1 MNQNYLRLIAERVFI
16 RRKDQPEAM
25 SLLCALAA
33 FISLLCASVTAK
45 ATISPWPE
53 GDEEALLVF
62 KEKLNDG
69 GGTAMLSWNRSSH
82 VCTWQ
87 GVTCGRR
94 HPERVTAINL
104 TAAGLTGQIS
114 PSIGNLSFLQSIF
127 LNNNSLHGGIPSSI
141 GRLRRL
147 RHLVLKFNS
156 LGGKIPFELFNCSE
170 LRIISLDSNRFVGS
184 VPPWLGSFK
193 RLTDLYL
200 SNNSLT
206 GVIPTSL
213 ANASSLE
220 VLALHYNHIE
230 GVIPEVLG
238 RLARLR
244 TLNLGVNNLTG
255 TIPTSL
261 YNLTSLQGLGMA
273 VNRLSGELPADFGSK
288 LRNLRRLL
296 LGGNKF
302 SGPCPSS
309 ITNCSDLEKLELE
322 HNNFSGRLPPNIG
335 RLANLIWFNIGWNR
349 FEAQTANDW
358 DFLAS
363 LTNCSKLEHVYL
375 NSNNFSGSLPH
386 FVANLSEKL
395 QDLYV
400 SENFI
405 SGSIPPGI
413 GNLAGLQRLVLSDNQ
428 FIGDIPEG
436 IGRLRQL
443 HDLELDGNNLSG
455 HIPPS
460 LGNLTLLFYLVA
472 SFNALRGT
480 IPATLGRLQHL
491 DLLLLSNNF
500 LDGAIPKE
508 VVDLPFLSLG
518 IDLSSNLLTGPI
530 PLEVGKLKNARIFYV
545 SRNRLEGEIPSTIGD
560 CEVLEYLT
568 LDDNLLQGTI
578 PSALGNIAG
587 LRVLNLTKNNLSGE
601 IPQTLS
607 SIKGLE
613 QLYISHNDLSGGI
626 PLFFQNLSF
635 LYALDLSFNHL
646 EGPVPSKGVF
656 QSIFNFSIA
665 GNNELCGGIQEL
677 HLPACPMQH
686 LERKK
691 SKLVPLLIA
700 GSSLCFVLLLIIIFV
715 LIYRR
720 QSKKLQSTPLSSRLD
735 IQFPMISYSELSR
748 STAGFDAANLI
759 GRGSYGSVYKATLD
773 HENRTVAV
781 KVFDLQQLGS
791 SQTFSTECE
800 ALSRIRHRNLIKI
813 ITCCSSIDFNGDDF
827 KALVF
832 EFMPNK
838 SLDRWLH
845 SQLEEDQHQHAI
857 NLSLTQRL
865 NIGIDVAEALDYL
878 HNNCKPPVVHCDL
891 KPSNI
896 LLDEEMMAHVG
907 DFGLAKLLPEGM
919 SRCLADRS
927 SSLGLRG
934 TIGYVPPEYGEGSPV
949 STSGDVYSF
958 GVLLLEL
965 LTGKSP
971 LDDMFQD
978 GLTLPTLVDTRGALE
993 IVDPA
998 SLLYENGT
1006 NLSNRIEE
1014 CSISLVRI
1022 GLACTKRMPGDR
1034 MRISDVV
1041 AQLRGIRNLF
1051 D

>member
-1 MNQNYLRLIAERVFI
+1 
-16 RRKDQPEAM
+16 M
-25 SLLCALAA
+25 SPLGALAA
-33 FISLLCASVTAK
+33 LISLLFASVPTK

-53 GDEEALLVF
+53 GDGEALLAF
-62 KEKLNDG
+62 KEKLDDG
-69 GGTAMLSWNRSSH
+69 GGTALLSWNQSSH
-82 VCTWQ
+82 FCTWQ
-87 GVTCGRR
+87 GVTCGRMHR
-94 HPERVTAINL
+94 ERVTFINL
-104 TAAGLTGQIS
+104 TAAGLMGQIS
-114 PSIGNLSFLQSIF
+114 PSIGNLSFLRSIF

-156 LGGKIPFELFNCSE
+156 LGGEIPFELFNCSE

-220 VLALHYNHIE
+220 VLAIYYNHIE
-230 GVIPEVLG
+230 GVIPEGLG
-238 RLARLR
+238 RLARLQR
-244 TLNLGVNNLTG
+244 LYLSANNLTG
-255 TIPTSL
+255 SIPTSL
-261 YNLTSLQGLGMA
+261 YNLTSLRTLAMTMNQ
-273 VNRLSGELPADFGSK
+273 LSGELPADFGSK

-309 ITNCSDLEKLELE
+309 ITNCSDLETLELE

-335 RLANLIWFNIGWNR
+335 RLANLTWFNIGWNR

-358 DFLAS
+358 DFVAS
-363 LTNCSKLEHVYL
+363 LTNCSKLENVYL
-375 NSNNFSGSLPH
+375 QSNNFGGSLPPL
-386 FVANLSEKL
+386 VANLSEKL
-395 QDLYV
+395 RELYM
-400 SENFI
+400 SENLI
-405 SGSIPPGI
+405 SGSIPPAI
-413 GNLAGLQRLVLSDNQ
+413 GNLVGLETLILSNNHL
-428 FIGDIPEG
+428 IGGIPEG

-443 HDLELDGNNLSG
+443 QILELEGNSLSG

-460 LGNLTLLFYLVA
+460 LGNLTLLFFLYA

-480 IPATLGRLQHL
+480 IPETLGRLQHL
-491 DLLLLSNNF
+491 TDLSLSNNF

-508 VVDLPFLSLG
+508 VVDLPFLSHA
-518 IDLSSNLLTGPI
+518 IDLSSNLLIGPI
-530 PLEVGKLKNARIFYV
+530 PLEVGNLRNARIFSV
-545 SRNRLEGEIPSTIGD
+545 SSNRLEGEMPSTIGD
-560 CEVLEYLT
+560 CESLEYLT

-578 PSALGNIAG
+578 PSSLGNIVG
-587 LRVLNLTKNNLSGE
+587 LRGLNLSKNNLSGE
-601 IPQTLS
+601 IPRKLS
-607 SIKGLE
+607 SIEGLE
-613 QLYISHNDLSGGI
+613 ELYVSHNDLSGGI

-635 LYALDLSFNHL
+635 LYAIDLSFNRL
-646 EGPVPSKGVF
+646 EGPVPTKGVF
-656 QSIFNFSIA
+656 QSIFNISIA

-691 SKLVPLLIA
+691 SKLVPLLTA
-700 GSSLCFVLLLIIIFV
+700 GSSLCFVLLIIIFV

-720 QSKKLQSTPLSSRLD
+720 KSKNLQSTPLSSGLD
-735 IQFPMISYSELSR
+735 TQYPMISYAELSR
-748 STAGFDAANLI
+748 STAGFDATNLI
-759 GRGSYGSVYKATLD
+759 GRGSYGAVYKATLD
-773 HENRTVAV
+773 RENRTVAV

-791 SQTFSTECE
+791 SQSFLTECE
-800 ALSRIRHRNLIKI
+800 ALNRIRHRNLIKI
-813 ITCCSSIDFNGDDF
+813 ITCCSSIDLNGDDF

-845 SQLEEDQHQHAI
+845 PQLEEDQHQHAR

-896 LLDEEMMAHVG
+896 LLDEEMVAHVG

-927 SSLGLRG
+927 NSLGLRG

-949 STSGDVYSF
+949 STSGDVYSL
-958 GVLLLEL
+958 GVLLMEL

-971 LDDMFQD
+971 LDDMFKD
-978 GLTLPTLVDTRGALE
+978 GLTLHTLVETRGALE

-998 SLLYENGT
+998 SLLHEIGT
-1006 NLSNRIEE
+1006 NSSNSIEE
-1014 CSISLVRI
+1014 CSISLARI

-1034 MRISDVV
+1034 MCMSDIV
-1041 AQLRGIRNLF
+1041 AQLRGIRNLYV
-1051 D
+1051 

>member
-1 MNQNYLRLIAERVFI
+1 
-16 RRKDQPEAM
+16 M
-25 SLLCALAA
+25 SPLCAPLPVL
-33 FISLLCASVTAK
+33 ISLLFASVTAK

-53 GDEEALLVF
+53 GDGAALLAF
-62 KEKLNDG
+62 KEKLDDG
-69 GGTAMLSWNRSSH
+69 GGTALLSWNQSSH
-82 VCTWQ
+82 FCTWQ

-94 HPERVTAINL
+94 HLERVTAINL

-114 PSIGNLSFLQSIF
+114 PSIGNLSFLRSIF

-141 GRLRRL
+141 GHLRRL
-147 RHLVLKFNS
+147 RFLVLRFNS
-156 LGGKIPFELFNCSE
+156 LGEEIPLELVNCSE
-170 LRIISLDSNRFVGS
+170 LTIINLHGNRFVGS

-193 RLTDLYL
+193 RLTSLYL

-273 VNRLSGELPADFGSK
+273 VNHLSGELPADFGSK
-288 LRNLRRLL
+288 FRNLRKLL
-296 LGGNKF
+296 LSSNKF
-302 SGPCPSS
+302 SGPFPSS
-309 ITNCSDLEKLELE
+309 ITNCSDLENFELAS
-322 HNNFSGRLPPNIG
+322 NNFSGRLPPNMG
-335 RLANLIWFNIGWNR
+335 RLAKLTWFIIFGNH

-363 LTNCSKLEHVYL
+363 LTNCSNLESVYL
-375 NSNNFSGSLPH
+375 QSNNFGGSLPH
-386 FVANLSEKL
+386 LVANLSEKL
-395 QDLYV
+395 QNLCV
-400 SENFI
+400 SDNLI

-413 GNLAGLQRLVLSDNQ
+413 GNLAALQRFVLSYNN

-436 IGRLRQL
+436 IGRLRHL
-443 HDLELDGNNLSG
+443 RVLVLDDNSLSG
-455 HIPPS
+455 HIPPT
-460 LGNLTLLFYLVA
+460 LGNLTLLLILNA
-472 SFNALRGT
+472 SLNALRG
-480 IPATLGRLQHL
+480 
-491 DLLLLSNNF
+491 
-500 LDGAIPKE
+500 
-508 VVDLPFLSLG
+508 
-518 IDLSSNLLTGPI
+518 
-530 PLEVGKLKNARIFYV
+530 
-545 SRNRLEGEIPSTIGD
+545 
-560 CEVLEYLT
+560 
-568 LDDNLLQGTI
+568 
-578 PSALGNIAG
+578 
-587 LRVLNLTKNNLSGE
+587 
-601 IPQTLS
+601 TLS

-635 LYALDLSFNHL
+635 LYAIDLSFNRL
-646 EGPVPSKGVF
+646 EGPVPTNGVF
-656 QSIFNFSIA
+656 QNISSFFIA

-700 GSSLCFVLLLIIIFV
+700 GSSLCFVLLWIIIFV

-720 QSKKLQSTPLSSRLD
+720 RSKKMQSTPLSSGLD
-735 IQFPMISYSELSR
+735 AQYPMISYAELSR

-773 HENRTVAV
+773 SENRAVAV

-791 SQTFSTECE
+791 SQSFIAECE
-800 ALSRIRHRNLIKI
+800 ALSRIRHRNLDLIKI
-813 ITCCSSIDFNGDDF
+813 ITCCSSIDLNGDDF

-845 SQLEEDQHQHAI
+845 PNLEEAHHQNAR
-857 NLSLTQRL
+857 NLRLTEML

-896 LLDEEMMAHVG
+896 LLDEEMVAHVG
-907 DFGLAKLLPEGM
+907 DFGLSKFLPEGM

-927 SSLGLRG
+927 NSFGLRG
-934 TIGYVPPEYGEGSPV
+934 TIGYVLPEYGEGSPV

-958 GVLLLEL
+958 GVLLMEL
-965 LTGKSP
+965 LSGKSP
-971 LDDMFQD
+971 LDDMFKD
-978 GLTLPTLVDTRGALE
+978 GLNLHTLVETRGVLE

-998 SLLYENGT
+998 SLLRENGT
-1006 NLSNRIEE
+1006 NSLNSIEE
-1014 CSISLVRI
+1014 CWISLARI

-1034 MRISDVV
+1034 MHMSDVV
-1041 AQLRGIRNLF
+1041 AHLRSLRNLF
-1051 D
+1051 V